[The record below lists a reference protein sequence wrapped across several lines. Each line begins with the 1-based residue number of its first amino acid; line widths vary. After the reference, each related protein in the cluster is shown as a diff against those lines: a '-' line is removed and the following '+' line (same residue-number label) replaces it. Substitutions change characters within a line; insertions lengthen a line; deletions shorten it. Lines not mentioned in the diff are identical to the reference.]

1 MSVAP
6 RQVRKHY
13 FFANFEFTLMALP
26 ALLILFIFNYLPMA
40 GIVIAFKRFRANL
53 GFFGSPWVGLQNFSF
68 FFKSQDAW
76 RITRNTMAYN
86 AVFII
91 LGLVISVA
99 FALMLFELTSRAV
112 LKLYQTVFFFP
123 YFLSWVVVGYVL
135 YAFLNMQYGLL
146 NGLLHA
152 LGSQQVQ
159 WYIRPGYW
167 PFILVLMNLWKS
179 VGYFS
184 VIYYAGLMGIDKE
197 LFEACVIDGANKWQ
211 TITRISV
218 PLLSPLMIALLILQI
233 GRIFYADF
241 GLFYNLPRD
250 IGTLYP
256 TTDVIDTYVFRS
268 LRVTGEIGM
277 SSAANFYQALVG
289 FTLVVVSN
297 GVVRR
302 ISPEHALF

>member
-1 MSVAP
+1 MSVAA
-6 RQVRKHY
+6 RRIRKHY
-13 FFANFEFTLMALP
+13 FLANFEFTLMALP
-26 ALLILFIFNYLPMA
+26 ALLILLVFNYLPMA

-53 GFFGSPWVGLQNFSF
+53 GFFGSPWVGFQNFSF

-152 LGSQQVQ
+152 LGAQQVQ

-218 PLLSPLMIALLILQI
+218 PLLSPLIIALLILQI

-302 ISPEHALF
+302 ISPDHALF